1 MRYGRRFA
9 EDCRGSFTIEAAVVV
24 SFLVFLIQAII
35 LLSFFLYNRC
45 SMERAAAMGALRGS
59 QAIWQDNTFRYQK
72 AEEGVDNMLSYNLF
86 GEALPERKIEV
97 KGNLVK
103 VELKL
108 QSCFGELDIKA
119 EKKVINP
126 VAFIRNCRKLKQIGK
141 E

>member
-1 MRYGRRFA
+1 MRYGRRFV
-9 EDCRGSFTIEAAVVV
+9 EDCRGSFTIEAAVIV

-72 AEEGVDNMLSYNLF
+72 AEEGVNNILSYNLL
-86 GEALPERKIEV
+86 GEALVEKEIEV
-97 KGNLVK
+97 RGNQVK
-103 VELKL
+103 VELKS
-108 QSCFGELDIKA
+108 QSHFGELDIKA

-126 VAFIRNCRKLKQIGK
+126 VAFIRNCRKIKQIGK